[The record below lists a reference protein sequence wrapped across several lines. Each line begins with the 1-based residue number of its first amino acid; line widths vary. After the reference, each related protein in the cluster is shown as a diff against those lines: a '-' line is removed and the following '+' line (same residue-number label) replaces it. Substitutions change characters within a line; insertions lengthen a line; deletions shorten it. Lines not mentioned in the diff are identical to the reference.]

1 MFQALQRFS
10 LTASQIVVAGFL
22 LGITAG
28 TSLLLLPISS
38 TQSGGADFMPAAFT
52 AVSALCV
59 TGLSTVDPATY
70 WTGFGQAVIMV
81 LIQIGGFGIMTAASI
96 LGLVLTQKM
105 GLKARLNTSAES
117 KAFGLSNFRKILIR
131 VLQLSLGI
139 ELVAAIILT
148 LRFHYGYAESWDLS
162 IWHGVFHAISSF
174 NNAGFALFSDNLMSF
189 QSDPVIQLTIDFS
202 IILGGIGFPV
212 MIESYRRL
220 FAKLKGQR
228 PYAFGLTPH
237 WSLHAS
243 IVFWMTLI
251 LLVSGTVFFAALE
264 WTNPATLGPLNLPDK
279 LLNSFTASVM
289 PRTAG
294 FNTLDIS
301 QMTAP
306 TWLGMDLL
314 MFIGAGSAGTAGGI
328 KITTVAVLVFIVWT
342 EVRGETAVNVGNRR
356 LPRSIQRQALAIIS
370 LASVTALVSIILMH
384 LITDFST
391 DQIAFEVFSAF
402 GTVGLTTGITAQLP
416 VLAQLLIM
424 VLMFTG
430 RVGPVLI
437 ASALA
442 QRVTKKHYEFPIE
455 RPIIG

>member
-1 MFQALQRFS
+1 MA
-10 LTASQIVVAGFL
+10 
-22 LGITAG
+22 
-28 TSLLLLPISS
+28 
-38 TQSGGADFMPAAFT
+38 AAFT

-70 WTGFGQAVIMV
+70 WTGFGQSVIML
-81 LIQIGGFGIMTAASI
+81 LIQIGGFGILTAASI

-105 GLKARLNTSAES
+105 GLRARLNASAES
-117 KAFGLSNFRKILIR
+117 KAFGLSDFRKILKR

-139 ELVAAIILT
+139 ELVAATILT
-148 LRFHYGYAESWDLS
+148 VRFHYGYAESWGVS
-162 IWHGVFHAISSF
+162 MWHGLFHAISAF

-189 QSDPVIQLTIDFS
+189 QSDPIIQLVIDFS

-228 PYAFGLTPH
+228 PLAFGLTPH

-264 WTNPATLGPLNLPDK
+264 WNNPATLGPLNLPDK

-301 QMTAP
+301 QMTPP

-328 KITTVAVLVFIVWT
+328 KITTVAVLIFIVWT

-356 LPRSIQRQALAIIS
+356 LPRSIQRQALAIVS
-370 LASVTALVSIILMH
+370 LASVTVFGSIILMH
-384 LITDFST
+384 LITNFNT
-391 DQIAFEVFSAF
+391 DQIVFEVLSAF
-402 GTVGLTTGITAQLP
+402 GTVGLTTGITSQLP

-424 VLMFTG
+424 ALMFTG

-442 QRVTKKHYEFPIE
+442 HRVSKKHFEFPIE

>member
-38 TQSGGADFMPAAFT
+38 THAGGADFMPAAFT

-105 GLKARLNTSAES
+105 GLKTRLNTSAES
-117 KAFGLSNFRKILIR
+117 KAFGLSDFRKILIR

-139 ELVAAIILT
+139 EFVGATIMT
-148 LRFHYGYAESWDLS
+148 LRFHYGYAESWAVS
-162 IWHGVFHAISSF
+162 IWHGVFHAISAF

-189 QSDPVIQLTIDFS
+189 KSDPVLQLTIDFS

-212 MIESYRRL
+212 LIESYRRL

-228 PYAFGLTPH
+228 PYFLGLTPH

-264 WTNPATLGPLNLPDK
+264 WTNPATLGPLSLPDK

-301 QMTAP
+301 QMTPP
-306 TWLGMDLL
+306 TWLGMDIL

-328 KITTVAVLVFIVWT
+328 KITTFAVLIFIVWT

-356 LPRSIQRQALAIIS
+356 LPRSIQRQALSIAF
-370 LASVTALVSIILMH
+370 LASITAFGSIILMH

-402 GTVGLTTGITAQLP
+402 GTVGLTTGITPLLP
-416 VLAQLLIM
+416 VGAQLLIM
-424 VLMFTG
+424 ALMFTG

-442 QRVTKKHYEFPIE
+442 QKVSKKHYEFPIE